1 VFLQA
6 IEAEPSKDELS
17 VPVFAAYVFASR
29 GERHRIDPRV
39 FAVRHGDVMDGDMAY
54 WIGGVH
60 ALLGEKE
67 SAIAW
72 FQQAVDLGNHN
83 YPWFSRDRNYDA
95 LRGDSGYE
103 EILEIARSAWERYRQ
118 QFA

>member
-1 VFLQA
+1 
-6 IEAEPSKDELS
+6 
-17 VPVFAAYVFASR
+17 
-29 GERHRIDPRV
+29 
-39 FAVRHGDVMDGDMAY
+39 MDGDMAY

-72 FQQAVDLGNHN
+72 FQHAVDLGNHN